1 MVLWVKELQVPRN
14 GLFPQVGGSGQWQ
27 TEKTDS
33 IPIQKGSVLAYKKQ
47 QLVIED
53 NTCGEQQWGPGGD
66 GVSKDVYLFWLQARS
81 TPHCPRHMPYL
92 QSPLG
97 MAILIYF

>member
-14 GLFPQVGGSGQWQ
+14 VLSPQVRGKAGRS
-27 TEKTDS
+27 EKYS
-33 IPIQKGSVLAYKKQ
+33 IPIPKGSVLAYKKQ
-47 QLVIED
+47 QLVIEN

-92 QSPLG
+92 QSPLS